1 MENLDKIN
9 KFFEGGGLD
18 TSIEIECY
26 SCRNGST
33 IESKFNLNVCPE
45 NWTIDENPCSN
56 NTANSS
62 IYSTPEGE
70 KMGLNKELYK
80 YKDVMNLLDLSF
92 SEFVPKPQSTNNFF
106 KIYNENFYELPR
118 KTHNN
123 FIVKSENYAG
133 KPDNPRH
140 IEIENLKKG
149 MELIQLEIDSM
160 DKEHPYFSNG
170 TILMHKDYNK
180 AHVSGFGGIN
190 SGGQIRGPKYYM
202 HSGKK
207 RRISDSYELWSK
219 IKNRFGM
226 STLKD
231 SDILLFLYPGG
242 LDAIADGPR
251 ISRVKDLFISSYE
264 VNMYTP

>member
-106 KIYNENFYELPR
+106 TI
-118 KTHNN
+118 
-123 FIVKSENYAG
+123 
-133 KPDNPRH
+133 
-140 IEIENLKKG
+140 
-149 MELIQLEIDSM
+149 
-160 DKEHPYFSNG
+160 FSC
-170 TILMHKDYNK
+170 
-180 AHVSGFGGIN
+180 
-190 SGGQIRGPKYYM
+190 
-202 HSGKK
+202 
-207 RRISDSYELWSK
+207 
-219 IKNRFGM
+219 
-226 STLKD
+226 
-231 SDILLFLYPGG
+231 
-242 LDAIADGPR
+242 
-251 ISRVKDLFISSYE
+251 
-264 VNMYTP
+264 